1 MLPHIPESP
10 YTISRG
16 SIVRTFVLFLF
27 WFATA
32 GATAVLAQGA
42 PQPQRDTVQGGP
54 TDGGK
59 STVAVGAKGGPEK
72 SSDADGQQENRVGLQ
87 LLKNI
92 ANDQKAIWTSPTKV
106 RFENAEWLVP
116 IAGLTAGFLVSD
128 RDANL
133 HLSNS
138 PTTLKHYTDLSN
150 YGLVGMAGAAGGLYL
165 WGKTTSD
172 PHKQEAGL
180 LSGEAALDGFFFA
193 TAIKYATGRERPAFD
208 SYHGKFLQG
217 GDSFPS
223 DHATV
228 AWAIASVITHEY
240 PGPFTKFLAYGAAVA
255 ISAARVKG
263 QQHFPADVFVG
274 SAAGWLI
281 GWQTYRAHHNPEVG
295 GGVVGNLSDKPV
307 EPTDRTPRAMGSPY
321 VPIDS
326 WIYPLFDRLIAL
338 GAINDA
344 ILGMRP
350 WTRLECAR
358 MVDDAGDRLQDADA
372 NSEPA
377 KLQSALALEFRQEL
391 ALLGGGSNRNL
402 RLESV
407 YTRLTQISGPP
418 LTDGY
423 HFGQTIYND
432 FGRPFQEGLN
442 SIAGFSGWATVGR
455 WVVYAR
461 GEYQHAPGGPATPP
475 AALAATAAV
484 DMTPV
489 APSVPIAS
497 RDQARLLD
505 AYVGLNLGNWQL
517 SYGQESQWW
526 GPGESGP
533 LLFSDNASPVRM
545 FHVDRVS
552 PFVLPSFLKIFGP
565 MRWDAYFG
573 QLQGHRISPNPY
585 FHGEKISF
593 KPTPNLE
600 FGFTRNAVVGGGGRP
615 FTLGRLFQ
623 TYFNAGSSNNKNPVT
638 DPGKRDGGFDFSYR
652 VPYLRK
658 WLTIYDDSI
667 AADNPSPLASP
678 RRAGVSPGFYIPQF
692 PLLHKLDLRVEA
704 PLTDSVSHNTSGQYI
719 YWDNFYRDLYTNRQ
733 FLLGNWVGRD
743 GAGIQ
748 AWSRYWLSPRTS
760 LQFGY
765 RHEKIDVKFIPQGG
779 TINDGSVRA
788 DFWPKSDCSV
798 SAFVQYEQWTFPLLA
813 TGLQK
818 NVTASLQFTYW
829 PEHHAH

>member
-1 MLPHIPESP
+1 MASQQSVIHL
-10 YTISRG
+10 G
-16 SIVRTFVLFLF
+16 FLFLF
-27 WFATA
+27 FCAA
-32 GATAVLAQGA
+32 GTSDQVAAQGA
-42 PQPQRDTVQGGP
+42 PQAQSDSLQGNSSDP
-54 TDGGK
+54 RK
-59 STVAVGAKGGPEK
+59 STASVEASTDCGKTSE
-72 SSDADGQQENRVGLQ
+72 ADGSRENGVGLP
-87 LLKNI
+87 LLRNI
-92 ANDQKAIWTSPTKV
+92 FSDQKAIWTSPTKV

-116 IAGLTAGFLVSD
+116 IAGVTAGFIVSD

-133 HLSNS
+133 HLSHS
-138 PTTLKHYTDLSN
+138 PTTLQHYTDLSN
-150 YGLVGMAGAAGGLYL
+150 YGLAGMAGAAGGLYL

-180 LSGEAALDGFFFA
+180 LSGETALDGFFFS
-193 TAIKYATGRERPAFD
+193 TAIKYATGRERPTFD
-208 SYHGKFLQG
+208 SSRGKFWQA

-228 AWAIASVITHEY
+228 AWAIASVLTHEY
-240 PGPFTKFLAYGAAVA
+240 PGPFTKFLAYGAATA
-255 ISAARVKG
+255 ISASRVQG
-263 QQHFPADVFVG
+263 QKHFPSDVLIG

-295 GGVVGNLSDKPV
+295 GGTVENLTNKPAA
-307 EPTDRTPRAMGSPY
+307 ETDRTPRAMGSPY

-338 GAINDA
+338 GIINDA

-377 KLQSALALEFRQEL
+377 KLQSALALEFSHEL
-391 ALLGGGSNRNL
+391 ALRGGGNNRNL
-402 RLESV
+402 RLESA

-432 FGRPFQEGLN
+432 FGRPFQQGLN
-442 SIAGFSGWATVGR
+442 SIAGFSGWATSGR

-461 GEYQHAPGGPATPP
+461 GEYQHAPGGPANS
-475 AALAATAAV
+475 AAAQAVIAAV
-484 DMTPV
+484 DVTPL
-489 APSVPIAS
+489 APPTPIAS

-565 MRWDAYFG
+565 MRWNAYFG

-658 WLTIYDDSI
+658 WLTIYNDSI
-667 AADNPSPLASP
+667 SADNPSPLASP
-678 RRAGVSPGFYIPQF
+678 RRAGISPGFYIPQF
-692 PLLHKLDLRVEA
+692 PFLPKLDLRVEA

-733 FLLGNWVGRD
+733 FLMGNWVGRD

-765 RHEKIDVKFIPQGG
+765 RHEKVDVKFIPQGG

-788 DFWPKSDCSV
+788 DFWPKQDCSV
-798 SAFVQYEQWTFPLLA
+798 SAFVQYEQWRFPLLA
-813 TGLQK
+813 SGLQK

-829 PEHHAH
+829 PEHHH